1 MFRQL
6 GNNWKVGT
14 RLFKNCGTLGEVR
27 VAEFLHGDHLAVL

>member
-1 MFRQL
+1 MLQQL
-6 GNNWKVGT
+6 GNNRKAGT